1 MQDRLP
7 VYVTGNEVA
16 WYQQFGFHRFKL
28 AMPHG
33 PADGSAGVKANVA
46 LVERARETA
55 GPDADIMLDCYMAWD
70 LEFSLRMVDALQP
83 YRVRWIEECLPPDDY
98 DGYAELTRR
107 TEGMA
112 VATGEHEY
120 TRWGFQELL
129 SRKCCH
135 IVQPDLS
142 WCGGISE
149 IRRIA
154 ALAGAYHVPVIPHA
168 GGLQPWGIHW
178 LTAQAATP
186 LAEYVVIASR
196 EDGAMR
202 PLFPFLQGVPQPE
215 DGFLVASDVPGLG
228 VEVDTDWLDE

>member
-1 MQDRLP
+1 
-7 VYVTGNEVA
+7 
-16 WYQQFGFHRFKL
+16 
-28 AMPHG
+28 
-33 PADGSAGVKANVA
+33 
-46 LVERARETA
+46 
-55 GPDADIMLDCYMAWD
+55 MAWD

-83 YRVRWIEECLPPDDY
+83 YRVRWIEGCLPPDDY
-98 DGYAELTRR
+98 DGYAEFIRR
-107 TEGMA
+107 AEGMA

-149 IRRIA
+149 VRRIA

-186 LAEYVVIASR
+186 LAEYRGHRLARGWGDAAIVPPCKACRSPRTAFSSR
-196 EDGAMR
+196 ATCRGWAWRLTALLRVGRNLDNIHIR
-202 PLFPFLQGVPQPE
+202 FSILSHVFQLLVPM
-215 DGFLVASDVPGLG
+215 A
-228 VEVDTDWLDE
+228 